1 MTGIRITTG
10 QPSGTDCVIE
20 EQMGKYATFELAIQ
34 SRMPVSYTHLSG
46 LRGFAELFCIEDA
59 PLCFFLFRHP
69 HAELFMLKSWQ
80 KSDIF
85 QMLHGGPL
93 TGRIIFHELID
104 QNPETVAGSAHAQSH
119 PAGRFSFSVAA
130 VNAVSYTHLDVYKRQ
145 LFKCTD

>member
-1 MTGIRITTG
+1 
-10 QPSGTDCVIE
+10 
-20 EQMGKYATFELAIQ
+20 
-34 SRMPVSYTHLSG
+34 
-46 LRGFAELFCIEDA
+46 
-59 PLCFFLFRHP
+59 
-69 HAELFMLKSWQ
+69 MLKSRQ

-130 VNAVSYTHLDVYKRQ
+130 VNVDAAK
-145 LFKCTD
+145 LFIICHYQILLLRNAIRVGRTFV